1 MNNHKNN
8 SGFTL
13 IEIMVTI
20 AIVGI
25 FASIALPSFSRLIES
40 NRINTATNELV
51 SNLLFAR
58 SEALKR
64 SNTVTLCPSITQN
77 LATASCVADTN
88 FATGWIIFL
97 NCDGDGVRDL
107 GVIPDCGEN
116 NQEEII
122 KVSDAFDSIYMTNQ
136 NVDRISFGFS
146 GRLAGN
152 PSTFHI
158 GKDVDNKKKNVV
170 LSRVGRVRAEDHY

>member
-1 MNNHKNN
+1 MNMNNHKNN

-13 IEIMVTI
+13 IEIMVTV

-40 NRINTATNELV
+40 NRISTATNELV
-51 SNLLFAR
+51 ANLLLAR

-64 SNTVTLCPSITQN
+64 RNTVTVCPSSNQT
-77 LATASCVADTN
+77 SCNDN
-88 FATGWIIFL
+88 SDFSTGWIVFL
-97 NCDGDGVRDL
+97 DCDDDI
-107 GVIPDCGEN
+107 IPNETVAGCGTTGT
-116 NQEEII
+116 EEII
-122 KVSDAFDSIYMTNQ
+122 KVGDSFDSVYMTNA
-136 NVDRISFGFS
+136 NVKKISFGFS

-158 GKDVDNKKKNVV
+158 GKDASNKKKKVV
-170 LSRVGRVRAEDHY
+170 LSRVGRVRAENF